1 MPARNRVLI
10 EFTKKTETRE
20 EGARVWVD
28 PDSAKSFVKKD
39 VARVVDEKAEAEAA
53 AAAAAE
59 AEADAAATQEEAVDG
74 VDADADVDADAEEVA
89 EPSPSPFSFTTNKPG
104 DD

>member
-10 EFTKKTETRE
+10 EFTKKTEARE

-59 AEADAAATQEEAVDG
+59 AEADASATQEEAVDE
-74 VDADADVDADAEEVA
+74 VDADADVDAEEVA

>member
-59 AEADAAATQEEAVDG
+59 AEADAAATQEEAVDE
-74 VDADADVDADAEEVA
+74 VDADADVDAEEVA